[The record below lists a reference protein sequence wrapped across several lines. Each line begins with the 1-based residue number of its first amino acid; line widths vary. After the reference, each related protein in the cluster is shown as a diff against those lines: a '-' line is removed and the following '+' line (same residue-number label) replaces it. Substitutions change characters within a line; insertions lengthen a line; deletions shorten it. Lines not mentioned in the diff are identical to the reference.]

1 MYTNHSNYF
10 SFLSCEHPYLGDY
23 IKKLRQILIY
33 LRKKKL
39 FPLGL
44 ILIKVVGTD
53 IS

>member
-10 SFLSCEHPYLGDY
+10 SLLSCEHPYLGDY

-33 LRKKKL
+33 LRKKK
-39 FPLGL
+39 FPLCL